1 MKSNYF
7 KMKFLYYLIIALFV
21 FTACSE
27 SMPEDATDKKEEINP
42 FDLEQLAQ
50 IDREIIREYIGV
62 QTDMFFDSTASGIF
76 YSIENPGI
84 GDPPTDS
91 STVTV
96 NYTLYLV
103 DGTLVESTE
112 MTGKPS
118 TFEVGNVI
126 KGWKESLKLIGVMG
140 KGTFVIPSGL
150 GYGLRSVNGMPRNA
164 ILVFDIEILKI
175 VD

>member
-1 MKSNYF
+1 MKILNY
-7 KMKFLYYLIIALFV
+7 LLIICFSFLI
-21 FTACSE
+21 ACNNE
-27 SMPEDATDKKEEINP
+27 VQEDTPVKKEKINP
-42 FDLEQLAQ
+42 YDLEKLAQ
-50 IDREIIREYIGV
+50 IDKKIIREYV
-62 QTDMFFDSTASGIF
+62 NLQPDMTFDSTDSGIF
-76 YSIENPGI
+76 YHIENPGI

-112 MTGKPS
+112 IKGKPS
-118 TFEVGNVI
+118 TFKVSKVI
-126 KGWKESLKLIGVMG
+126 DGWQESLKLLGVTG

-150 GYGLRSVNGMPRNA
+150 GYGLRRVNGMPHNA
-164 ILVFDIEILKI
+164 ILVFDIEILTI

>member
-1 MKSNYF
+1 MKILNY
-7 KMKFLYYLIIALFV
+7 LLIICFSFLI
-21 FTACSE
+21 ACSNE
-27 SMPEDATDKKEEINP
+27 AQEDATDKKAKINP
-42 FDLEQLAQ
+42 YDLEKLAQ
-50 IDREIIREYIGV
+50 IDRAIIREYV
-62 QTDMFFDSTASGIF
+62 SLQTDMTFDSTDSGIF
-76 YSIENPGI
+76 YHIENPGI

-103 DGTLVESTE
+103 DGTLIESSE
-112 MTGKPS
+112 MKDEPS
-118 TFEVGNVI
+118 TFEVGKVI
-126 KGWKESLKLIGVMG
+126 DGWQESLKLMGVTG

-150 GYGLRSVNGMPRNA
+150 GYGLRRVNGMPHNA

>member
-1 MKSNYF
+1 MIF
-7 KMKFLYYLIIALFV
+7 IAFAI
-21 FTACSE
+21 TACGETQSQ
-27 SMPEDATDKKEEINP
+27 DATDKKEEINP
-42 FDLEQLAQ
+42 FDLGKLAQ
-50 IDREIIREYIGV
+50 IDREIIREYVGI
-62 QTDMFFDSTASGIF
+62 QTDMKFDSTKSGIF

-96 NYTLYLV
+96 DYTLYLV
-103 DGTLVESTE
+103 DGTLVESTIVNE
-112 MTGKPS
+112 KPS

-126 KGWKESLKLIGVMG
+126 EGWKESLKLIGVTG

-150 GYGLRSVNGMPRNA
+150 AYGLRSVNGLPRNS

-175 VD
+175 ED

>member
-1 MKSNYF
+1 MKIY
-7 KMKFLYYLIIALFV
+7 YYLLFIAFAI
-21 FTACSE
+21 TACGE
-27 SMPEDATDKKEEINP
+27 TQPQDATDKKEEINP
-42 FDLEQLAQ
+42 FDLNQLAQ
-50 IDREIIREYIGV
+50 IDREIIREYVGI
-62 QTDMFFDSTASGIF
+62 QIDMKFDSTESGIF

-96 NYTLYLV
+96 DYTLYLV
-103 DGTLVESTE
+103 DGTLVESTIVNN
-112 MTGKPS
+112 KPS

-126 KGWKESLKLIGVMG
+126 KGWKESLKLIGVTG

-150 GYGLRSVNGMPRNA
+150 GYGLRSVNGLPRNA

-175 VD
+175 ED

>member
-1 MKSNYF
+1 MKIY
-7 KMKFLYYLIIALFV
+7 YYLLFIAFAI
-21 FTACSE
+21 TACGE
-27 SMPEDATDKKEEINP
+27 TQPQDATDKKEEINP
-42 FDLEQLAQ
+42 FDLNQLAQ
-50 IDREIIREYIGV
+50 IDREIIREYVGI
-62 QTDMFFDSTASGIF
+62 QTDMKFDSTESGIF

-96 NYTLYLV
+96 DYTLYLV
-103 DGTLVESTE
+103 DGTLVESTIVNN
-112 MTGKPS
+112 KPS

-126 KGWKESLKLIGVMG
+126 KGWKESLKLIGVTG

-150 GYGLRSVNGMPRNA
+150 GYGLRSVNGLPRNA

-175 VD
+175 ED

>member
-1 MKSNYF
+1 MKIF
-7 KMKFLYYLIIALFV
+7 YYLIITTFIL
-21 FTACSE
+21 TACGE
-27 SMPEDATDKKEEINP
+27 STPQDATDKKEEISPLDIDN
-42 FDLEQLAQ
+42 LAK
-50 IDREIIREYIGV
+50 IDREIIRTYV
-62 QTDMFFDSTASGIF
+62 NLQTDMIFDSTESGIF

-96 NYTLYLV
+96 HYTLYEI
-103 DGTLVESTE
+103 DNTIIESTWDKGE
-112 MTGKPS
+112 PS
-118 TFEVGNVI
+118 IFEVGKVI
-126 KGWKESLKLIGVMG
+126 KGWNESLKLLGVMG

-150 GYGLRSVNGMPRNA
+150 GYGAQRVNGLQRNS

>member
-1 MKSNYF
+1 MKLF
-7 KMKFLYYLIIALFV
+7 YYLSIICILSM
-21 FTACSE
+21 ACNRTQ
-27 SMPEDATDKKEEINP
+27 EDATDKKEKINP
-42 FDLEQLAQ
+42 FNLEQLAE
-50 IDREIIREYIGV
+50 IDRQIIREYVGV
-62 QTDMFFDSTASGIF
+62 NTDMTFDSTKSGIF
-76 YSIENPGI
+76 YAIENPGI
-84 GDPPTDS
+84 GSPPTDS

-103 DGTLVESTE
+103 DGKLIESSE
-112 MTGKPS
+112 ITGEPS

-126 KGWKESLKLIGVMG
+126 DGWQESLKLLGVTG

-150 GYGLRSVNGMPRNA
+150 GYGLRSVNGMPRNS

>member
-1 MKSNYF
+1 MKIFYS
-7 KMKFLYYLIIALFV
+7 LIIALFV
-21 FTACSE
+21 FTACGDN
-27 SMPEDATDKKEEINP
+27 MPKDATDKKEEINP
-42 FDLEQLAQ
+42 FNLEELAK
-50 IDREIIREYIGV
+50 IDREIIREYVGI
-62 QTDMFFDSTASGIF
+62 QTDMEFDSTESGIF
-76 YSIENPGI
+76 YSIENLGI
-84 GDPPTDS
+84 GDPPTDN

-96 NYTLYLV
+96 NYTLFLV

-112 MTGKPS
+112 IKGKPS

-126 KGWKESLKLIGVMG
+126 KGWNESLKLIGVMG

-150 GYGLRSVNGMPRNA
+150 GYGLQSVNGLPRNS

>member
-1 MKSNYF
+1 MKIFYS
-7 KMKFLYYLIIALFV
+7 LIIALFV
-21 FTACSE
+21 FTACGDN
-27 SMPEDATDKKEEINP
+27 MPKDATDKKEEINP
-42 FDLEQLAQ
+42 FNLEELAK
-50 IDREIIREYIGV
+50 IDREIIREYVGI
-62 QTDMFFDSTASGIF
+62 QTDMEFDSTESGIF
-76 YSIENPGI
+76 YSIENLGI

-96 NYTLYLV
+96 NYTLFLV

-112 MTGKPS
+112 IKGKPS

-126 KGWKESLKLIGVMG
+126 KGWNESLKLIGVMG

-150 GYGLRSVNGMPRNA
+150 GYGLQSVNGLPRNS

>member
-1 MKSNYF
+1 MKIY
-7 KMKFLYYLIIALFV
+7 YYLIIIAFAI
-21 FTACSE
+21 TSCGE
-27 SMPEDATDKKEEINP
+27 NTPQDATDKKEEINP
-42 FDLEQLAQ
+42 FDLEQLAE
-50 IDREIIREYIGV
+50 IDREIIREYV
-62 QTDMFFDSTASGIF
+62 SLQTDMKFDSTQSGIF

-84 GDPPTDS
+84 GDPPTDK

-103 DGTLVESTE
+103 DGTLIESTIIND
-112 MTGKPS
+112 KPS

-126 KGWKESLKLIGVMG
+126 EGWKESLKLLGVTG

-150 GYGLRSVNGMPRNA
+150 GYGLRSVNGMPRNS

-175 VD
+175 ED